1 MAGGLV
7 TGRLVAPVEDGRRD
21 SVGPALLVDGPAHE
35 QQVSGVAMQCHDPSG
50 EEIPGEHPL
59 HEGCGRGGRQPV
71 DEHLAAVVPQINAA
85 RGHDP

>member
-35 QQVSGVAMQCHDPSG
+35 QQVSGIAMQRHDPSG
-50 EEIPGEHPL
+50 EDIPGEHRL
-59 HEGCGRGGRQPV
+59 YEGSGHGGRQPV
-71 DEHLAAVVPQINAA
+71 GEHLAAVAPQVNTA
-85 RGHDP
+85 